1 MINILV
7 FFCAL
12 AIHALKSFEEFF
24 VVKFVKNLYLLFFC
38 VCQQTFLTF
47 WNFMFR
53 TEIAFHL
60 LSFPR
65 SVSFLSSTVA
75 GEDTSSASRNQRSLH
90 RFENLIFFIFFH
102 LGMRSSYFAGGL
114 PPLDSQRTRAE
125 SPSCTVSP
133 GCNLV
138 KVIFSSCSTYVHK
151 TEMYFYQLKCCKL
164 LAMIPQ

>member
-1 MINILV
+1 MINIVV

-12 AIHALKSFEEFF
+12 VLHELKSFENFF
-24 VVKFVKNLYLLFFC
+24 AVKFVKNLVFFASAK
-38 VCQQTFLTF
+38 QTFFTF

-90 RFENLIFFIFFH
+90 RFENLIFFIFFIWECVRH
-102 LGMRSSYFAGGL
+102 TLPAGCPRLTRSGPGPSR
-114 PPLDSQRTRAE
+114 PPALSVPAAIWSR
-125 SPSCTVSP
+125 
-133 GCNLV
+133 
-138 KVIFSSCSTYVHK
+138 
-151 TEMYFYQLKCCKL
+151 
-164 LAMIPQ
+164 